1 MIKRQS
7 TNDDKVKV
15 TFALPAEEAAA
26 ATSVV
31 GSFNNWD
38 PARGKMVKRANGT
51 VSATVTLEKGKK
63 YQFRYYAAGG
73 KWFND
78 GDADG
83 FVRSE
88 HGSQNCV
95 LSL

>member
-1 MIKRQS
+1 MIKRQTTS
-7 TNDDKVKV
+7 DDKVKV
-15 TFALPAEEAAA
+15 TFALPAEDAASV
-26 ATSVV
+26 TSVV
-31 GSFNNWD
+31 GTFNNWD
-38 PARGKMVKRANGT
+38 PAKGKMVKRANGT

-63 YQFRYYAAGG
+63 YQFRYYSASG

-78 GDADG
+78 TEADA

-88 HGSQNCV
+88 HGTQNCV

>member
-1 MIKRQS
+1 MIKRQTTS
-7 TNDDKVKV
+7 DDMVKV
-15 TFALPAEEAAA
+15 TFALPADEVAA

-31 GSFNNWD
+31 GTFNNWD
-38 PARGKMVKRANGT
+38 PAKGKMVKRANGT
-51 VSATVTLEKGKK
+51 VSATVTLEKGQK
-63 YQFRYYAAGG
+63 YQFRYYVAGG
-73 KWFND
+73 EWLNES
-78 GDADG
+78 DADG